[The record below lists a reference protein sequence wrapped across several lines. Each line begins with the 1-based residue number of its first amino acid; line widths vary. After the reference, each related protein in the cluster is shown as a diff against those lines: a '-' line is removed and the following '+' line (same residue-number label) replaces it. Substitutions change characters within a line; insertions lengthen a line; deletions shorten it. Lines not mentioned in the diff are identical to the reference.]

1 MKKILLSSIA
11 SMVIATSASAFAGL
25 NVEVGGGLWQPSLSG
40 HVKYLGNNIDFDTLN
55 PDDDTT
61 SGNNYLYLDFSH
73 FVPMIPNIRV
83 EKLNYNITGDAT
95 LTTTFDGKDFAGN
108 VKSELDM
115 KQTDIIAYWGV
126 PFLGVATAGILNVNF
141 GLDAKNLNGYIEL
154 DDGTKTGKASFDET
168 LPLLYLNAKIDIPA
182 TPIELSATTK
192 QLSYDG
198 ASISDN
204 QAKLSVKLPI
214 PLPLIDFKFDIG
226 YKSQNITIPDSLVD
240 NLDAKI
246 DTEGVFFGLNAKF

>member
-1 MKKILLSSIA
+1 MI
-11 SMVIATSASAFAGL
+11 VATSASAFAGL
-25 NVEVGGGLWQPSLSG
+25 NVEVGGGMWQPSLSG
-40 HVKYLGNNIDFDTLN
+40 HVKYLGDTIDFDTLD
-55 PDDDTT
+55 PDDKTT

-73 FVPMIPNIRV
+73 FIPLIPNIRV
-83 EKLNYNITGDAT
+83 EKLNYNITGSAMT
-95 LTTTFDGKDFAGN
+95 NVRYDGLDFSGT

-126 PFLGVATAGILNVNF
+126 PFIGVATAGILNINF

-154 DDGTKTGKASFDET
+154 TDDAKSSKVSFDET

-182 TPIELSATTK
+182 TPVELSATTK

-204 QAKLSVKLPI
+204 QAKVSIKLPI

-226 YKSQNITIPDSLVD
+226 YKSQNITIPNSLVKD
-240 NLDAKI
+240 LDAKI
-246 DTEGVFFGLNAKF
+246 DTAGVFFGLNAKF